1 MVLMLLWISLKKLL
15 KNIVINMG
23 KKNSCT
29 LVPKVKGTNKP
40 SKLYKGLN
48 ENPNLK
54 NDRLTVNYIYAS
66 YLQ

>member
-1 MVLMLLWISLKKLL
+1 
-15 KNIVINMG
+15 MG
-23 KKNSCT
+23 KGSCI
-29 LVPKVKGTNKP
+29 LLPKVKGTNKP

-48 ENPNLK
+48 DNPNLK